1 MLSVK
6 SARTHGGQAV
16 ERARTPIPPWET
28 RERTTKMRI
37 DPLRIKTAE
46 RLAGVRALLDLLE
59 KAVPEHEERERTALR
74 EIAQKQDFHFDE
86 YDVERQILDGRFE
99 FWLPRFAA
107 YAVFTL
113 LYAVLEVQLLE
124 CAGRARRR
132 LQSPFGPEDMKGRG
146 IEAAATWLMKSG
158 AFEVK
163 KDETWSTLTD
173 LRKLR
178 NLIAHRVGTRGRIE
192 EHRKTVD
199 ELLRKYREHL
209 EIEKTPMD
217 WWSEVWISM
226 DLCRRFTD
234 EVEAFL
240 GRVLSDIDALPYPEA
255 SRPSKG

>member
-1 MLSVK
+1 
-6 SARTHGGQAV
+6 
-16 ERARTPIPPWET
+16 
-28 RERTTKMRI
+28 MRI
-37 DPLRIKTAE
+37 DPLRMKTAE
-46 RLAGVRALLDLLE
+46 RLAGVRALLTLLE

-74 EIAQKQDFHFDE
+74 EIAQKQDFNFDE

-107 YAVFTL
+107 YAVITL

-158 AFEVK
+158 ASDVK
-163 KDETWSTLTD
+163 KDDAWSTLTD

-178 NLIAHRVGTRGRIE
+178 NLIVHRVGTRGRIE
-192 EHRKTVD
+192 EHRNTVD
-199 ELLRKYREHL
+199 GLLQRYKGHL
-209 EIEKTPMD
+209 EVEKTPMV

-234 EVEAFL
+234 DVEAFL
-240 GRVLSDIDALPYPEA
+240 GRILSDIDVLPYAEA
-255 SRPSKG
+255 SRPRRE